1 MPVTRSILVGA
12 LLLAGCGWVGG
23 LGDSIH
29 RTDPELLQYGQ
40 YTSLSKGMGART
52 IIDTFGPPAHV
63 LERDGKI
70 RGLTYKCQN
79 ALGKKTYLRMAFDAQ
94 ESLTGYVL
102 ADPGAKQAEKPK
114 TDPAGTPKG
123 QTD

>member
-1 MPVTRSILVGA
+1 MTRSILVGA
-12 LLLAGCGWVGG
+12 LLLAGCAWVGN
-23 LGDSIH
+23 LGDSLH
-29 RTDPELLQYGQ
+29 RKDPELLQYGQ
-40 YTSLSKGMGART
+40 YTSLRDGMRART
-52 IIDTFGPPAHV
+52 IIDTYGPPAHV

-79 ALGKKTYLRMAFDAQ
+79 ALGKKTQLRMAFDAK

-102 ADPGAKQAEKPK
+102 ADPGAKKAQKPK
-114 TDPAGTPKG
+114 TDAADAPKG

>member
-1 MPVTRSILVGA
+1 M
-12 LLLAGCGWVGG
+12 
-23 LGDSIH
+23 
-29 RTDPELLQYGQ
+29 LQYGQ

-79 ALGKKTYLRMAFDAQ
+79 ALGKKTQLRMAFDAK
-94 ESLTGYVL
+94 ESLTSYVL
-102 ADPGAKQAEKPK
+102 ANSGAQKAKKPE
-114 TDPAGTPKG
+114 DAAGTPKG